1 MACEDCERNPVYS
14 VGVHGD
20 VTPLHIAA
28 QQGAADI
35 VTMLVQNVRPFLI
48 MTLPY
53 NILHVCIFLD
63 TYLTFTLF
71 LNV

>member
-1 MACEDCERNPVYS
+1 MACEDCDRNPVYS

-35 VTMLVQNVRPFLI
+35 VALLVQNVSTSIRNFK
-48 MTLPY
+48 
-53 NILHVCIFLD
+53 V
-63 TYLTFTLF
+63 LTRIPSL
-71 LNV
+71 